1 MSTLLNLMLA
11 MTDQSLQYRIAT
23 KMMKEHETLRQY
35 TTLDVCYMLFKNIQ
49 VSDNTFTGLRLTK
62 LGFTLLKDRYDSYP
76 FAVAEGIHKKLL
88 LKLHDKMQWPY
99 YLDKKH
105 LYLFSEDDAMWLKL
119 VGDDIEKFANNLD

>member
-1 MSTLLNLMLA
+1 
-11 MTDQSLQYRIAT
+11 
-23 KMMKEHETLRQY
+23 MMQEHETLRQY
-35 TTLDVCYMLFKNIQ
+35 STIDVCYMLFKNIQ

-62 LGFTLLKDRYDSYP
+62 LGFTLLKDMYDSYP

-88 LKLHDKMQWPY
+88 LRLHNKMQWPY